1 MLSGAAGA
9 EASAQDIGN
18 TIQLNSAGVKQQI
31 VSSLAAAAV
40 GADSKSLFTRT
51 TGAIV
56 NPNLELLFNGP
67 QLRTFSFNFVM
78 SARENR
84 EAQQIRKIIRFFKQG
99 MTVKRAKSS
108 LYLKSPNTFAISYI
122 YARDGKPHPWMNRI
136 KECALTACT
145 VDYTPL
151 GNFST
156 YEDGAMVQYNLG
168 LTFSELE
175 PLYDDD
181 YTTIDQNSDTSI
193 GF

>member
-1 MLSGAAGA
+1 M
-9 EASAQDIGN
+9 
-18 TIQLNSAGVKQQI
+18 QLVLI
-31 VSSLAAAAV
+31 V
-40 GADSKSLFTRT
+40 KSLFTRT

-122 YARDGKPHPWMNRI
+122 YARTENLI
-136 KECALTACT
+136 
-145 VDYTPL
+145 L
-151 GNFST
+151 G
-156 YEDGAMVQYNLG
+156 
-168 LTFSELE
+168 
-175 PLYDDD
+175 
-181 YTTIDQNSDTSI
+181 
-193 GF
+193 